1 MLIQSLID
9 YYEDYID
16 RVVRSYSQDQDTNY
30 VKYFFQ
36 IMGRRL
42 DVEDRVQVFT

>member
-1 MLIQSLID
+1 MLIDSLID

-16 RVVRSYSQDQDTNY
+16 RVVRSYQQDQDTNY

-36 IMGRRL
+36 TIGKRL
-42 DVEDRVQVFT
+42 DV